1 MGQEESDNILTL
13 FEQECWPAFLG
24 GEKFVSWV
32 KATFS
37 QQKQDRQVPESF
49 QLAPDRSLIIREVCQ
64 FYNVSEQ
71 DLLTARR
78 GRSNVPRDVAIY
90 LCRVLRNDT
99 LKKIGTNFGMTGY
112 GPAGNAV
119 NRVKNK
125 MLKNRELGQE
135 VEKIKNRLYNSRKSL
150 Q

>member
-1 MGQEESDNILTL
+1 MGKGN
-13 FEQECWPAFLG
+13 
-24 GEKFVSWV
+24 
-32 KATFS
+32 FS

-49 QLAPDRSLIIREVCQ
+49 QLAPDSSLIIREICQ

-99 LKKIGTNFGMTGY
+99 LKKIGTSSGMTGY

-119 NRVKNK
+119 NRVKDK
-125 MLKNRELGQE
+125 MLKNRELGQA
-135 VEKIKNRLYNSRKSL
+135 VEKIKNRLCNSRKSL